1 MLIIDWSSD
10 VCSAVLVDPSA
21 DVGRIRAH
29 LEEVVRAN
37 KNWDGRVV
45 GLQVTELYADQMELR
60 ALVSAADAGK
70 AFDLRCDVRE
80 AMMAFITSEM
90 PEAMVRRRG
99 DLRISADRSQSAN
112 GGSAADRKSGVEGE
126 RVSVRVDLGGSGIM
140 RTKKKKR

>member
-1 MLIIDWSSD
+1 MRISDGSSG
-10 VCSAVLVDPSA
+10 VWCSDL
-21 DVGRIRAH
+21 VGRIRAH
-29 LEEVVRAN
+29 LEEGVRAN

-112 GGSAADRKSGVEGE
+112 GGRAAPPEHAFTVT
-126 RVSVRVDLGGSGIM
+126 DLAHRPPAAG
-140 RTKKKKR
+140 RR

>member
-1 MLIIDWSSD
+1 MEGEWGRIEEIWLTFVVVRFWDDRRLIVPVSKFLEGSFQNWTRET
-10 VCSAVLVDPSA
+10 SALLGTAFLHVYPSA

-70 AFDLRCDVRE
+70 AFDLRCDVRA
-80 AMMAFITSEM
+80 AMMAFITTEL
-90 PEAMVRRRG
+90 PAIRRALGRG
-99 DLRISADRSQSAN
+99 
-112 GGSAADRKSGVEGE
+112 
-126 RVSVRVDLGGSGIM
+126 RVGQDG
-140 RTKKKKR
+140 

>member
-1 MLIIDWSSD
+1 MIAVCWLCSFHDCIFFFFKQKTAYEMRISDWSSD
-10 VCSAVLVDPSA
+10 VCSSDL
-21 DVGRIRAH
+21 
-29 LEEVVRAN
+29 
-37 KNWDGRVV
+37 
-45 GLQVTELYADQMELR
+45 VTELYADQMELR

-112 GGSAADRKSGVEGE
+112 GGSAAPPEHAFTVT
-126 RVSVRVDLGGSGIM
+126 DLAHRPPAAG
-140 RTKKKKR
+140 RR